1 MILPQESSIGPCFYV
16 YRELFHMN
24 FTEQKNVILLY
35 QRLGSMMGILLYLN
49 DYPQDSDPE
58 QLADMVLSMVAG
70 DVLIQIEPQ

>member
-1 MILPQESSIGPCFYV
+1 
-16 YRELFHMN
+16 MN